1 VKKNRDGNK
10 PDGINRRIA
19 ISVLMLIIVF
29 GTAGCSLMGR
39 DVSLVIKNESS
50 VTVMVE
56 VLEGGGL
63 KEWSGNLPPGASE
76 TRNGNFNSFGF
87 PGSPAWDVNYTVNGK
102 TGRKYGSYYGAG
114 NDIGTCTITQADV
127 DGLR

>member
-1 VKKNRDGNK
+1 MRS
-10 PDGINRRIA
+10 IA
-19 ISVLMLIIVF
+19 IIALLAIIALGV
-29 GTAGCSLMGR
+29 AGCSLMGR

-76 TRNGNFNSFGF
+76 TRKGHFNSFGF
-87 PGSPAWDVNYTVNGK
+87 PGSAAWDVLYTVNGK
-102 TGRKYGSYYGAG
+102 TGRKYGSYYGTDHA
-114 NDIGTCTITQADV
+114 GTCTITQTDV
-127 DGLR
+127 DNLR

>member
-1 VKKNRDGNK
+1 MKKAK
-10 PDGINRRIA
+10 LFGI
-19 ISVLMLIIVF
+19 STVLAIIVL
-29 GTAGCSLMGR
+29 GVAGCSLMGY

-50 VTVMVE
+50 VTVKVE

-63 KEWSGNLPPGASE
+63 KEWSGELLPGASE
-76 TRNGNFNSFGF
+76 TRKGNFNSFGF
-87 PGSPAWDVNYTVNGK
+87 PGPPAWDVHYTVNGK

-114 NDIGTCTITQADV
+114 NDVGTCTITQADV